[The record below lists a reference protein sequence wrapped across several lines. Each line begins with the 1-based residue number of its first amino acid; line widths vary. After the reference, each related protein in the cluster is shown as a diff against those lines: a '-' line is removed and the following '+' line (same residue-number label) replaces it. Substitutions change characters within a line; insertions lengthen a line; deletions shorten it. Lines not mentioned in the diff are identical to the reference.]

1 MHSFTKDDFQAG
13 AAATGQDDISG
24 NELRILR
31 DLLQLLPAGVTVQ
44 DEQGQ
49 FILVNEAAAS
59 QLQLAASASQ
69 PAPVDDRH
77 AANLDMLRSGRPVVL
92 EEVLS
97 CGAAKYVFLTSHR
110 PVQIAGR
117 NLLISTS
124 TDVRGAVYLI
134 AFSARLKIARSSM
147 PALP

>member
-1 MHSFTKDDFQAG
+1 
-13 AAATGQDDISG
+13 
-24 NELRILR
+24 
-31 DLLQLLPAGVTVQ
+31 
-44 DEQGQ
+44 
-49 FILVNEAAAS
+49 AS

-124 TDVRGAVYLI
+124 TDVTGQVKALASDVERSLSMAGSATAEAVV
-134 AFSARLKIARSSM
+134 ASAREAQSTLAGASTEAANLVRTLAADM
-147 PALP
+147 QH